1 MKTRQKQHTAREH
14 AEPEQE
20 AAPRHGANETGE
32 ALKEDLDSLIDEIDE
47 VLEENAEEFVKNY
60 VQKGGE

>member
-1 MKTRQKQHTAREH
+1 MSDAGRVRRQRAKPGQDADV
-14 AEPEQE
+14 E
-20 AAPRHGANETGE
+20 AAE
-32 ALKEDLDSLIDEIDE
+32 ATTEVDTSDVDDLLDDIDA

>member
-1 MKTRQKQHTAREH
+1 MSEGGQVRKQRAKQDSDQEVEATETA
-14 AEPEQE
+14 
-20 AAPRHGANETGE
+20 ETVDTSE
-32 ALKEDLDSLIDEIDE
+32 VDDLLDEIDE